1 MRWKD
6 IVDDFFYENA
16 GTQIK
21 IADMAV
27 KRAQAQ
33 KKQAEINDL
42 KDRLSRKQ
50 RQFVQAKMAGG
61 K

>member
-6 IVDDFFYENA
+6 IVDDWLYENA
-16 GTQIK
+16 ATQVK
-21 IADMAV
+21 SADMAV

-33 KKQAEINDL
+33 KKQAEINGL
-42 KDRLSRKQ
+42 KDKLARKQ
-50 RQFVQAKMAGG
+50 CQLVQARTVGG

>member
-6 IVDDFFYENA
+6 IVDDCFYENA
-16 GTQIK
+16 ESQIK

-42 KDRLSRKQ
+42 KDRLARKQ
-50 RQFVQAKMAGG
+50 RQLVQTRMAGG

>member
-6 IVDDFFYENA
+6 IVGDCFYENA
-16 GTQIK
+16 DTQIK
-21 IADMAV
+21 AADMAV

-50 RQFVQAKMAGG
+50 RQLAQAKMVGG